1 MFFFVLLYRRT
12 PDSTRTDTLGPDPTR
27 VRSLN
32 VLAYAAR
39 ALRRELRGGDLL
51 TLAAALVLAVAVM
64 TAVGTLV
71 NRVTAA
77 VSANAAQI
85 IGGDFGFA
93 SRQPIDPA
101 IAAAA
106 RAQGLAVTRMI
117 TFPSVV
123 FHGDAS
129 QLADIKAVDAAYPLR
144 GELRTTT
151 DMSGLAAQVTAAP
164 QPGEAYADA
173 RLLDALGIV
182 PGERIEFGNGTLRVS
197 RRLHAEPDSGG
208 ELFQLAPRLLV
219 NIAAVRATGL
229 LGPGSRAPYRV
240 IERKS
245 VGEGKSVSDRVDF
258 GGRRIVKK
266 KKIDEHEN

>member
-39 ALRRELRGGDLL
+39 ALRRVLRGGDLL

-129 QLADIKAVDAAYPLR
+129 QR
-144 GELRTTT
+144 SEGHTSELQSL
-151 DMSGLAAQVTAAP
+151 M
-164 QPGEAYADA
+164 
-173 RLLDALGIV
+173 
-182 PGERIEFGNGTLRVS
+182 RI
-197 RRLHAEPDSGG
+197 
-208 ELFQLAPRLLV
+208 Q
-219 NIAAVRATGL
+219 
-229 LGPGSRAPYRV
+229 
-240 IERKS
+240 
-245 VGEGKSVSDRVDF
+245 
-258 GGRRIVKK
+258 
-266 KKIDEHEN
+266 